1 MNPAWPFGDPEETE
15 VITLERILQGRS
27 SVLLVTHDE
36 DDGAWQF
43 LDGEHVFEE
52 DGMTVCLGE
61 MVQLDPSLGQLGDL
75 PVGWYA
81 WRQGPGQP
89 WRRAAGEPPVTHDR
103 RADEADAGHPGARNV
118 EIKALVLNLDRLQQA
133 AGSISDKAVEVLDQE
148 DIFFAAPEGRLKLRI
163 LGEHAG
169 ELIHYHRP
177 DTAGPKASRYL
188 IAPTSSPA
196 ALKEIL
202 TRVLPTTGVVRKRR
216 QLYLVGQTRI
226 HLDRVEGL
234 GDFVELEVVLRPDQ
248 DEAEGVAI
256 AQDLMGRLGI
266 APEQLIREAY
276 IDLLKERGQGSD
288 GNSGRPRTAGDSG
301 PRRRPRRGPRGRAR
315 WP

>member
-1 MNPAWPFGDPEETE
+1 MNPHWPFGDPEQTE

-43 LDGEHVFEE
+43 LDGEHVFED
-52 DGMTVCLGE
+52 DGAVVCLGE

-81 WRQGPGQP
+81 WRPEPGQP
-89 WRRAAGEPPVTHDR
+89 WRRAAGEPPVTPDR
-103 RADEADAGHPGARNV
+103 REDKADAGHPGAKNV
-118 EIKALVLNLDRLQQA
+118 EIKARVLDLDRLRQA
-133 AGSISDKAVEVLDQE
+133 AESISDTAVEVLDQE
-148 DIFFAAPEGRLKLRI
+148 DIFFSAPEGRLKLRI
-163 LGEHAG
+163 LGEHAA

-177 DTAGPKASRYL
+177 DTAEPKASRYL

-202 TRVLPTTGVVRKRR
+202 TRVLPATGVVRKRR

-256 AQDLMGRLGI
+256 AQDLMSRLGI
-266 APEQLIREAY
+266 APEQLIKEAY

-288 GNSGRPRTAGDSG
+288 GKSETIPNGGG
-301 PRRRPRRGPRGRAR
+301 
-315 WP
+315 